1 MAGERNDPEVA
12 LPLDDVARRIVAVG
26 ERNRIR
32 SFRQIY
38 CSIG

>member
-26 ERNRIR
+26 ERNRTR
-32 SFRQIY
+32 SFWQIR
-38 CSIG
+38 CGVW